1 MLVSDLLVDPIVE
14 LSECND
20 VVGESLGKLPPRLW
34 PRLLPDLGGELQLD
48 RVNVAAVPGA
58 MNLSDPAAPVVLV
71 IPGSRL
77 SEVDTMLSVIMIQN
91 MMTYRGEGTALYPDL
106 SNIAPR
112 LVSPNKTSSTC
123 SPVLLSREAIEGVDL
138 LNTPSFSSDFVNR
151 YPIIVLFC
159 LPRIP
164 FKGTYVSKSFK
175 IKTHL
180 FTSLYPWKSI

>member
-1 MLVSDLLVDPIVE
+1 MLVYDLLVDPIVE
-14 LSECND
+14 LSERDD
-20 VVGESLGKLPPRLW
+20 VVGESLGKLPPRLG

-48 RVNVAAVPGA
+48 RVNVSAVPGA
-58 MNLSDPAAPVVLV
+58 VNLCDPAAPVVLV

-77 SEVDTMLSVIMIQN
+77 SEVDMMLSVKMIEN
-91 MMTYRGEGTALYPDL
+91 LMTYRGEGTALYPDL

-112 LVSPNKTSSTC
+112 LVSPNKTSSAC

-138 LNTPSFSSDFVNR
+138 LNTPSFSSDLVNK

-164 FKGTYVSKSFK
+164 FKERYVS
-175 IKTHL
+175 L
-180 FTSLYPWKSI
+180 